1 MDPLTSVMS
10 VHHRRKLLQCVEQ
23 SMQVAEYF
31 AEIFDASGSFQM
43 EACVTVLSRVLQLDP
58 EEAQKAWADSQR
70 KGLAFW
76 PAFQSL
82 LEMSLRD
89 NVSPTLVE
97 GHRDVVVSLLGRS
110 VTVPLVGDV
119 TVEELLG
126 SVRETTNIEG
136 VLGLRDRR
144 TWEAYPAERRLSSL
158 GDSEMSL
165 EITVYGS
172 HKVIEVT
179 HDERILGVSLN
190 GGRLATASGD
200 RTACVWDLSTGEK
213 IASVQHRRAIYGV
226 VLDGDRLAT
235 GSVDGTA
242 CVWEVSTSN
251 KITQVMHEGAIYN
264 VALDAQYERLGTASR
279 DTTAAIWNAVT
290 GQLLM
295 KVYHDDI
302 VHGIV
307 LDCERDQF
315 ATSSRDSSCVLWN
328 LTTGRQVALFPH
340 AKTVLGVA
348 VESRAHRLFSAS
360 SAGTVK
366 VWNTETRQEVHELQH
381 QDWVYAAAVQPHTKC
396 LFTASDDNKVTM
408 WSYDSGAKHMEI
420 PLPSAAFAVSCEGDL
435 VAAALK
441 TGVAAV
447 WEVSMQTLPA
457 TVRPTQ

>member
-172 HKVIEVT
+172 HKA
-179 HDERILGVSLN
+179 DVSP
-190 GGRLATASGD
+190 R
-200 RTACVWDLSTGEK
+200 
-213 IASVQHRRAIYGV
+213 HP
-226 VLDGDRLAT
+226 
-235 GSVDGTA
+235 
-242 CVWEVSTSN
+242 
-251 KITQVMHEGAIYN
+251 
-264 VALDAQYERLGTASR
+264 
-279 DTTAAIWNAVT
+279 VT
-290 GQLLM
+290 GQ
-295 KVYHDDI
+295 
-302 VHGIV
+302 
-307 LDCERDQF
+307 
-315 ATSSRDSSCVLWN
+315 
-328 LTTGRQVALFPH
+328 
-340 AKTVLGVA
+340 
-348 VESRAHRLFSAS
+348 RAC
-360 SAGTVK
+360 GT
-366 VWNTETRQEVHELQH
+366 
-381 QDWVYAAAVQPHTKC
+381 
-396 LFTASDDNKVTM
+396 
-408 WSYDSGAKHMEI
+408 
-420 PLPSAAFAVSCEGDL
+420 
-435 VAAALK
+435 
-441 TGVAAV
+441 
-447 WEVSMQTLPA
+447 
-457 TVRPTQ
+457 